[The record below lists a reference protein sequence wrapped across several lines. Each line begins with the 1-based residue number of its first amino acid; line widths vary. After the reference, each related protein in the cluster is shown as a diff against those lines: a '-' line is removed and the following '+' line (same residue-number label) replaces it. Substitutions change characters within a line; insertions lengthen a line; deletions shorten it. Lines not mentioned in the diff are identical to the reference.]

1 MRLGPQG
8 AVQKEHTYRGLLV
21 TPAEEAN
28 RLDRIC
34 ELIDLGLQ
42 ALNGYEDE
50 RARIGRTA
58 LRIAKSEAM
67 LLKDEALLAEALLKT
82 HMPTPS
88 GKRRKPRKK

>member
-1 MRLGPQG
+1 M
-8 AVQKEHTYRGLLV
+8 
-21 TPAEEAN
+21 TPAEEAS

-50 RARIGRTA
+50 RSAIGRTA
-58 LRIAKSEAM
+58 LRIARSEAM

-82 HMPTPS
+82 HMPALKP
-88 GKRRKPRKK
+88 KRKPRKKKS

>member
-1 MRLGPQG
+1 M
-8 AVQKEHTYRGLLV
+8 
-21 TPAEEAN
+21 TPSEEAN

-42 ALNGYEDE
+42 ALSGYEDE

-82 HMPTPS
+82 HMPTIKP
-88 GKRRKPRKK
+88 KRKPRKKKQ